1 MGQRGEIDA
10 LIRLLDD
17 DDPEVFENVSNR
29 LISYGSSVIPELE
42 NAWGDTA
49 NIYIHDRIEELIH
62 VIQLRALHE
71 ELNDWLNDDIATLLD
86 GALLVAKY
94 QFPDLDKDAVYQQMD
109 KVRQKIWLEL
119 NQAYT
124 PLENINIFNQV
135 FYSII
140 GFTGVKNEELDSKD
154 FCINHVLETKRGNAI
169 SLGVIYIILAQQLEL
184 PVYGVNLYR
193 HFVLAYQKNFVFDYD
208 MDNARETI
216 FYMNPVNKGVPFQLR
231 EIKEYLK
238 SMQVDEKERFFNPAP
253 NRNIIREM
261 FYYLKYY
268 YAAKSKDKAVEEIS
282 SLIDLFGEA

>member
-1 MGQRGEIDA
+1 MGKRGEIDA

-29 LISYGSSVIPELE
+29 LVSYGSSVIPELE
-42 NAWGDTA
+42 DAWGDTS
-49 NIYIHDRIEELIH
+49 NMDMHHRIEELIH
-62 VIQLRALHE
+62 LIQFRALCE
-71 ELNDWLNDDIATLLD
+71 EFNEWLNDDIAALLD

-94 QFPDLDKDAVYQQMD
+94 QFPELNREAVYQQMD

-140 GFTGVKNEELDSKD
+140 GFTGTQNEEADSKD

-208 MDNARETI
+208 MNNARETI
-216 FYMNPVNKGVPFQLR
+216 FYMNPTNKGVPFQLR

-238 SMQVDEKERFFNPAP
+238 SMQVEEKKSFFNPASTK
-253 NRNIIREM
+253 NVIKEM
-261 FYYLKYY
+261 LYYLKYY
-268 YAAKSKDKAVEEIS
+268 HLAKNSEKTVDEIS
-282 SLIDLFGEA
+282 SLLDLFE

>member
-1 MGQRGEIDA
+1 MGKRGEIDA

-29 LISYGSSVIPELE
+29 LVSYGSSVIPELE
-42 NAWGDTA
+42 NAWGDSS
-49 NIYIHDRIEELIH
+49 NIDIHHRIEELIH
-62 VIQLRALHE
+62 LIQFRALCE
-71 ELNDWLNDDIATLLD
+71 EFNEWLNDDIATLLD

-94 QFPDLDKDAVYQQMD
+94 QFPELNREAVYQQMD

-140 GFTGVKNEELDSKD
+140 GFTGTQNEEADSKD

-208 MDNARETI
+208 M
-216 FYMNPVNKGVPFQLR
+216 NK
-231 EIKEYLK
+231 
-238 SMQVDEKERFFNPAP
+238 S
-253 NRNIIREM
+253 
-261 FYYLKYY
+261 
-268 YAAKSKDKAVEEIS
+268 
-282 SLIDLFGEA
+282 

>member
-1 MGQRGEIDA
+1 MGKRGEIDA

-29 LISYGSSVIPELE
+29 LVSYGSSVIPELE
-42 NAWGDTA
+42 DAWGDTS
-49 NIYIHDRIEELIH
+49 NMDMHHRIEELIH
-62 VIQLRALHE
+62 LIQFRALCE
-71 ELNDWLNDDIATLLD
+71 EFNEWLNDDIAALLD

-94 QFPDLDKDAVYQQMD
+94 QFPELNREAVYQQMD

-140 GFTGVKNEELDSKD
+140 GFTGTQNEEADSKD

-208 MDNARETI
+208 MNNARETI
-216 FYMNPVNKGVPFQLR
+216 FYMNPTNKGVPFQLR

-238 SMQVDEKERFFNPAP
+238 SMQVEEKESFFNPASTK
-253 NRNIIREM
+253 NVIKEM
-261 FYYLKYY
+261 LYYLKYY
-268 YAAKSKDKAVEEIS
+268 HLAKNRERAVDEIS
-282 SLIDLFGEA
+282 SLLSMFGK

>member
-1 MGQRGEIDA
+1 MGKRGEIDA

-42 NAWGDTA
+42 NAWGNSS
-49 NIYIHDRIEELIH
+49 NIDIHDRIEELIH
-62 VIQLRALHE
+62 LIQFHVLCE
-71 ELNDWLNDDIATLLD
+71 EWDEWLNDDLATLLD

-94 QFPDLDKDAVYQQMD
+94 QFPEIDKEVVYQQMD

-140 GFTGVKNEELDSKD
+140 GFTGTQNEEADSKD
-154 FCINHVLETKRGNAI
+154 FCINHVIETKRGNAI

-208 MDNARETI
+208 MNNARETI
-216 FYMNPVNKGVPFQLR
+216 FYMNPANKGVPFQLR

-238 SMQVDEKERFFNPAP
+238 SMQVEEKESFLNPASTK
-253 NRNIIREM
+253 NVIKEM
-261 FYYLKYY
+261 LYYLKYY
-268 YAAKSKDKAVEEIS
+268 HLAKNSEKAVDEIS
-282 SLIDLFGEA
+282 GLLDLFE

>member
-1 MGQRGEIDA
+1 MGKRGEIDA

-29 LISYGSSVIPELE
+29 LVSYGSSVIPELE
-42 NAWGDTA
+42 NAWGDSS
-49 NIYIHDRIEELIH
+49 NIDMHHRIEELIH
-62 VIQLRALHE
+62 LIQFRALCE
-71 ELNDWLNDDIATLLD
+71 EFNEWLNDDIAALLD

-94 QFPDLDKDAVYQQMD
+94 QFPELNREAVYQQMD

-140 GFTGVKNEELDSKD
+140 GFTGTQNEEADSKD
-154 FCINHVLETKRGNAI
+154 FCINHVIETKRGNAI

-208 MDNARETI
+208 MNNARETI

-238 SMQVDEKERFFNPAP
+238 SMQVEEKESFLNPASTK
-253 NRNIIREM
+253 NVIKEM
-261 FYYLKYY
+261 LYYLKYY
-268 YAAKSKDKAVEEIS
+268 HLAKNRERAVDEIS
-282 SLIDLFGEA
+282 SLLSMFGK

>member
-1 MGQRGEIDA
+1 MDM
-10 LIRLLDD
+10 
-17 DDPEVFENVSNR
+17 
-29 LISYGSSVIPELE
+29 
-42 NAWGDTA
+42 
-49 NIYIHDRIEELIH
+49 HHRIEELIH
-62 VIQLRALHE
+62 LIQFRALCE
-71 ELNDWLNDDIATLLD
+71 EFNEWLNDDIAALLD

-94 QFPDLDKDAVYQQMD
+94 QFPELNREAVYQQMD

-140 GFTGVKNEELDSKD
+140 GFTGTQNEEADSKD

-208 MDNARETI
+208 MNNARETI
-216 FYMNPVNKGVPFQLR
+216 FYMNPTNKGVPFQLR

-238 SMQVDEKERFFNPAP
+238 SMQVEEKESFFNPASTK
-253 NRNIIREM
+253 NVIKEM
-261 FYYLKYY
+261 LYYLKYY
-268 YAAKSKDKAVEEIS
+268 HLAKNSEKTVDEIS
-282 SLIDLFGEA
+282 SLLDLFE